1 MLCFE
6 DGIFPKESLATADM
20 AMNFNHSTISG
31 LFYVFTGFNE
41 FTMFFAGASAVT
53 FVQLTGGM
61 AILPV
66 LPYIWLKK
74 THAFPHTVAG
84 DSVLQVRS
92 ETNCSQSII

>member
-6 DGIFPKESLATADM
+6 DGIFPKESLAIADM
-20 AMNFNHSTISG
+20 AMNFNHTTISG
-31 LFYVFTGFNE
+31 LFYVFTGFNV
-41 FTMFFAGASAVT
+41 FTMFFASAVT

-74 THAFPHTVAG
+74 DPCFPPH
-84 DSVLQVRS
+84 
-92 ETNCSQSII
+92 CSWRFSFASAI